1 MKYAGVITA
10 AGLSSRMK
18 DFKPLMLIG
27 EETMLESIVKNFK
40 MIGAEEIVA
49 VGGYKAELLKKNAD
63 ILGISFAE
71 NKDYATTG
79 MFESFCIGIS
89 ALRSQYD
96 RVLVSPVDVPVI
108 SERTLGLLSEAE
120 GDIIRPVFEGRGGHP
135 LILSREAVK
144 KIVGYKG
151 DEGLRGAIR
160 NSGLEVTGVEV
171 DDRGTLMDADTPKD
185 FSALRKLQME
195 QKSGGYL
202 WPDISITIAKGDT
215 VLTPK
220 IAQFLEMIDHT
231 GSIQNACA
239 SLHMSYTTGW
249 KLLNSV
255 EKELGYALIERKSG
269 GEKGGGSSL
278 TEKGRAVLGAYSDFL
293 EDIRE
298 YSRKSF
304 EDHFRDLK

>member
-27 EETMLESIVKNFK
+27 ESTMLESVVNNFK
-40 MIGAEEIVA
+40 AIGAEEIVA
-49 VGGYKAELLKKNAD
+49 VGGYKADILKKNAD

-79 MFESFCIGIS
+79 MFESFCIGMA
-89 ALRSQYD
+89 ALKSDYD
-96 RVLVSPVDVPVI
+96 YVLVSPVDVPVI
-108 SERTLGLLSEAE
+108 SDQTLKLLSEAK
-120 GDIIRPVFEGRGGHP
+120 GDIIRPVYEGRGGHP
-135 LILSREAVK
+135 LILSRKAAEEIVK
-144 KIVGYKG
+144 YKG
-151 DEGLRGAIR
+151 EDGLRGAIR
-160 NSGLEVTGVEV
+160 NSGLTVTGVDV
-171 DDRGTLMDADTPKD
+171 DDRGTLMDADTPDD
-185 FSALRKLQME
+185 FSRLRKLRME

-220 IAQFLEMIDHT
+220 VAQFIEMIDHT
-231 GSIQNACA
+231 GSIQNACS

-255 EKELGYALIERKSG
+255 EEELGYQLIERKSG
-269 GEKGGGSSL
+269 GEKGGGSVL
-278 TEKGRAVLGAYSDFL
+278 TEKGKDILKAYSDFL
-293 EDIRE
+293 EDVRD
-298 YSRKSF
+298 YARNSF
-304 EDHFRDLK
+304 DTHFKDLK